1 MPCLNEHSSV
11 AGLVSESFAMFR
23 RIGLAGEV
31 VVCDNGSTDGS
42 GPLAEAAGAKVVRE
56 ESRGYGRSV
65 RTGLNAA
72 TGRFIAV
79 LDADGSYD
87 PHDLGALLGPL
98 LAADADFVRGCRF
111 AAPIMP
117 GTMPFSRRWI
127 GNPALTAALRLVSGT
142 TWQDGQSGMW
152 AITAKTY
159 RDLRLAADG
168 MEFAHEV
175 LFEVQRVSARTAE
188 IPIAYRPRHG
198 RSKLRPI
205 RDGLRH
211 LTFLYRRATT

>member
-1 MPCLNEHSSV
+1 MPCLNERDSV
-11 AGLVSESFAMFR
+11 AGLVSESLAAVR

-42 GPLAEAAGAKVVRE
+42 GSLAEVAGAKVVRE
-56 ESRGYGRSV
+56 EGRGYGRSV
-65 RTGLNAA
+65 RAGLNAA

-87 PHDLGALLGPL
+87 PRDLDALLGPL
-98 LAADADFVRGCRF
+98 LAAEADFVRGCRF
-111 AAPIMP
+111 AAPIAP
-117 GTMPFSRRWI
+117 GTMPFTRRRI

-142 TWQDGQSGMW
+142 SWQDGQCGMW
-152 AITAKTY
+152 AVTATTL
-159 RDLRLAADG
+159 RDLSLAADG

-175 LFEVQRVSARTAE
+175 LFEVQRVGARTAE
-188 IPIAYRPRHG
+188 IPIDYRPRHG

-205 RDGLRH
+205 RDGVRH
-211 LTFLYRRATT
+211 LTFLYRRAKA